1 MSRRSFRCGPLARV
15 ALDSAAQAGGVSMLL
30 RTAIRADRS
39 AAAQPGGFCEPSASI
54 LTADTG
60 SVRCWLLRG
69 GTAMPRTDNDSWEIT
84 ESVGST
90 ALGVAAARAAET
102 DSDSPL
108 IQDPFARAFLDAA
121 GPGMW
126 SLTSDPALAA
136 AFTDLVPDLAA
147 HTQAMVDFMAVRT
160 KWFDGIFLDA
170 VSSGVRQVVILA
182 AGLDSRSWRLP
193 WPAGTTV
200 YELDQAKV
208 LDFKSSTLAQR
219 GAQPTAKLVSV
230 AVDLRDDWP
239 TALQA
244 AGFDESVATMWSAEG
259 LLRYLPAAA
268 QDLLF
273 ERIDSLSAP
282 GSWLATNGP
291 SKHAVNPDL
300 LARQREQSTRFRAA
314 AAEVLGTEIPD
325 VEELWY
331 PEERTEIVDWL
342 GEHGWDAS
350 AIGMADLLARHGR
363 TIPDDDVMPHVVFTS
378 ARRP

>member
-1 MSRRSFRCGPLARV
+1 
-15 ALDSAAQAGGVSMLL
+15 
-30 RTAIRADRS
+30 
-39 AAAQPGGFCEPSASI
+39 
-54 LTADTG
+54 
-60 SVRCWLLRG
+60 
-69 GTAMPRTDNDSWEIT
+69 MPRTENDSWEIT

-102 DSDSPL
+102 DSDNPL
-108 IQDPFARAFLDAA
+108 IQDPFAQAFLDAA
-121 GPGMW
+121 GEGMW
-126 SLTSDPALAA
+126 SLTSDPKLSAAL
-136 AFTDLVPDLAA
+136 TDLVPDLAA

-160 KWFDGIFLDA
+160 KWFDELFLDA

-182 AGLDSRSWRLP
+182 AGLDSRSWRLS

-219 GAQPTAKLVSV
+219 GAQPNARLVNV
-230 AVDLRDDWP
+230 AIDLRDDWP
-239 TALQA
+239 TALRK
-244 AGFDESVATMWSAEG
+244 AGFDQSVPTMWSAEG

-273 ERIDSLSAP
+273 ERIESLSAA

-291 SKHAVNPDL
+291 SKNAVNPDL
-300 LARQREQSTRFRAA
+300 LASQREQSKRFRAA
-314 AAEVLGTEIPD
+314 AAQVLGAEIPN

-363 TIPDDDVMPHVVFTS
+363 
-378 ARRP
+378 